1 MEVGWY
7 LPGKKFEDYG
17 KNFTVMDDGNCHG
30 EEKPPTTSASVLTHE
45 PGTSERLSESEMTQ
59 QATKPAVLKTF
70 VSLKKTPLDGESATS
85 PKLSSSPPPSS
96 AEIMSPERKYSAST
110 GRTLLKT
117 TVKISPDRDDGGGGD
132 ISGAIYSRDC
142 NEEFERATPVDA
154 ADYDEFEEDTGVLS
168 DVSDPVG
175 AAIDNA
181 ARMRRLM
188 STESRGHSTMGED
201 EDEARALKGNGSFN
215 SSSRS
220 CSGSCSSSEDF
231 GNDVGNQKQR
241 ISQHRLPPVGC
252 SDDALSNSSG
262 GGGLGAHTRSF
273 CAHHI
278 QKVLLLSWCK
288 RITAKT
294 VP

>member
-7 LPGKKFEDYG
+7 LLGEKFEDYG

-70 VSLKKTPLDGESATS
+70 VSLKKTPLDGESAAS
-85 PKLSSSPPPSS
+85 PEPSSSPPPSSS

-117 TVKISPDRDDGGGGD
+117 TVKISPDRDDDGSGGD
-132 ISGAIYSRDC
+132 IGGAIYGRDC

-154 ADYDEFEEDTGVLS
+154 AEYDEFEEDTGVLS

-201 EDEARALKGNGSFN
+201 EDEARALKVNGSFN

-278 QKVLLLSWCK
+278 HKVLLLS
-288 RITAKT
+288 
-294 VP
+294 